1 MRIAFVARELYPYV
15 GGGIA
20 PIVAAQARVLS
31 KVADVTLFTTAAHR
45 ATHEQ
50 LVAAGDSRLPPPGVE
65 IRFVEEPDG
74 ERLGAFLSYMHA
86 WSSRV
91 HDALIAEYGDQGPD
105 LIEFCDYQ
113 GDGAVTVQAAHSGA
127 RWLRESCVAVRLHT
141 TSEICSVLNGHLPDD
156 LPSVATHEL
165 ERYCLRYAD
174 RVLWSG
180 GDILGAYE
188 RFYGTGAITR
198 TSRIPDGFFAYGDP
212 EEHQLGELPGE
223 TLRLLY
229 MGRMERRKGVQN
241 LVRAMTSLSRDD
253 VELTLLGADTMTG
266 PMQTSLRTQLQQMA
280 AGDERIHF
288 VGALPRA
295 EVPGLVQRHD
305 VVVVPSLWECWPNTG
320 REALM
325 LNRPVLCT
333 PVGGLCEMAQP
344 GRSGWLTRDSS
355 ANEIARGIEAVT
367 DGRDEV
373 ADLISREGPREVFRE
388 LTDPVRLVE
397 RYTDL
402 IAEHTRER
410 TARRARTARAGP
422 PPLVSV
428 VVPYFKLEEH
438 VEATLDSI
446 AAQTYPRI
454 ETIIVND
461 GSLRDADALLWELA
475 QRPGVTLVT
484 QANAGL
490 GAARNFGVTQA
501 LGAYVLP
508 LDADDTIEPTFVEQ
522 CVSALERDPALAY
535 VTTWVQYTDEDG
547 VPFGGETGG
556 YVPLGNSSRL
566 VHRNNVAGTCSAVFR
581 REVFDAGFLYSPDM
595 TSYEDWLHYR
605 ELHDAGWHGAVIP
618 ERLFLYRVRRSSMT
632 RKVADGAVGQLFDEM
647 RGQLRASQVQWTR
660 SPGQGG
666 TLVEPPPITDDLN
679 RSVAPA

>member
-20 PIVAAQARVLS
+20 PIVAAQARLLS
-31 KVADVTLFTTAAHR
+31 QVAQVTLFTTAEHLEQ
-45 ATHEQ
+45 HER
-50 LVAAGDSRLPPPGVE
+50 LVIAGDPRLPPPGVE

-74 ERLGAFLSYMHA
+74 EHLGAFLSYMHA
-86 WSSRV
+86 WSARV
-91 HDALIAEYGDQGPD
+91 HAALRTEYGNQGPD

-113 GDGAVTVQAAHSGA
+113 GDGAVTVQAAHTGA
-127 RWLRESCVAVRLHT
+127 SWLRETCVAVRLHT
-141 TSEICSVLNGHLPDD
+141 TSEICAVLNGHLPDD
-156 LPSVATHEL
+156 LSSVATHEL
-165 ERYCLRYAD
+165 ERYCLRHAD

-188 RFYGTGAITR
+188 RFYGPGSIAR
-198 TSRIPDGFFAYGDP
+198 GSRIPDGFFSYGDP
-212 EEHQLGELPGE
+212 EEHEIGELPGD

-241 LVRAMTSLSRDD
+241 LVRAMTSLGRED

-266 PMQTSLRTQLQQMA
+266 SMQTSLRTQLQLMA
-280 AGDERIHF
+280 AGDARIHF

-295 EVPGLVQRHD
+295 EVPRLVQRHD
-305 VVVVPSLWECWPNTG
+305 VVVVPSIWECWPNTG

-355 ANEIARGIEAVT
+355 ANEIARGLEMVT

-373 ADLISREGPREVFRE
+373 ADLITREGPREVFRE
-388 LTDPVRLVE
+388 LTDPARLIE

-402 IAEHTRER
+402 IEEHSRER
-410 TARRARTARAGP
+410 SVRRARVSSDAP
-422 PPLVSV
+422 LLVSV
-428 VVPYFKLEEH
+428 IVPYFKLEAH
-438 VEATLDSI
+438 VEETLDSI
-446 AAQTYPRI
+446 AAQTYQRI
-454 ETIIVND
+454 ETLIVND
-461 GSLRDADALLWELA
+461 GSLREADELLWRLA

-508 LDADDTIEPTFVEQ
+508 LDADDTIEPEFVER
-522 CVSALERDPALAY
+522 CVTALERAPDLAY
-535 VTTWVQYTDEDG
+535 VTSWVQYMDEDG
-547 VPFGGETGG
+547 VLFGGEAGG

-618 ERLFLYRVRRSSMT
+618 ERLFLYRVRTASMT
-632 RKVADGAVGQLFDEM
+632 RKVADGAVAQLFDEM

-660 SPGQGG
+660 SPGEGG
-666 TLVEPPPITDDLN
+666 PPSAAPVDQSDLD
-679 RSVAPA
+679 RSATPA